1 MLYDIAFWA
10 ALILLGIGVVHRI
23 DAWFLRD
30 VGLADRNVT
39 AGQRFGAGLRGLLAA
54 VFSGRIL
61 KVLKVLVVDVL
72 FQARILRDRKD
83 PLAYSMHLLIFF
95 GFMALLLFHAL
106 GSIFGG
112 WISSSGYVSTLN
124 PFMFMTDLFGLMLA
138 AGLALAVVRRV
149 ARRAEIPT
157 GRADA
162 AILAILILIAVSGFL
177 LKSVKITSD
186 SVFASMVKQY
196 AGDGLSADEVTAL
209 KAYWAA
215 DYGLVAAAPV
225 PSHDAAVVAQ
235 GKVVHEAV
243 CQSCHARPASA
254 FVSYPLSRA
263 LAPVAAG
270 LDRAGAVRGLW
281 WVHVLA
287 CFVGLG
293 YLAFGKMFHVVS
305 TPASLL
311 VAEVA
316 GREQTPAVAA
326 TRQAIELDGCSHG
339 GACHDTC
346 PVKIRRMDRIGTEA
360 PYEPMLAYVDQKSA
374 GDLGSRPVAVAPGA
388 HSG

>member
-1 MLYDIAFWA
+1 MLYDIALWA
-10 ALILLGIGVVHRI
+10 ALVLLGIGVIHRI

-30 VGLADRNVT
+30 VGLTDRNVT
-39 AGQRFGAGLRGLLAA
+39 AAERFGAGLRGALSA

-83 PLAYSMHLLIFF
+83 PLAYSMHLLMFW
-95 GFMALLLFHAL
+95 GFMVLLLFHAL

-124 PFMFMTDLFGLMLA
+124 PFMFMRDLFGLMLA
-138 AGLALAVVRRV
+138 AGLLLAAVRRV
-149 ARRAEIPT
+149 VRRAEIRT
-157 GRADA
+157 TRADA
-162 AILAILILIAVSGFL
+162 ATLAILILIAVSGFF

-186 SVFASMVKQY
+186 GVFTAMVQQY
-196 AGDGLSADEVTAL
+196 AGDGLSGDEVIAL
-209 KAYWAA
+209 KTFWAS
-215 DYGLVAAAPV
+215 DYGLVPAGPV
-225 PSHDAAVVAQ
+225 PSHDAAVIAQ

-243 CQSCHARPASA
+243 CQSCHARPSSA

-287 CFVGLG
+287 CFIGLG
-293 YLAFGKMFHVVS
+293 YFAFGKMFHVVS
-305 TPASLL
+305 TPVSLF
-311 VAEVA
+311 VA
-316 GREQTPAVAA
+316 GVAGKEQSPAVAA
-326 TRQAIELDGCSHG
+326 TRQAIEFDGCSHG
-339 GACHDTC
+339 GACHDSC
-346 PVKIRRMDRIGTEA
+346 PVKVRRLDRIGTEA

-374 GDLGSRPVAVAPGA
+374 GDLGSRPV
-388 HSG
+388 SG

>member
-1 MLYDIAFWA
+1 MVYDIAFWA
-10 ALILLGIGVVHRI
+10 ALILLGIGVIHRI

-39 AGQRFGAGLRGLLAA
+39 AGQRFGAGLKGLMAA
-54 VFSGRIL
+54 IFSGRIFKL
-61 KVLKVLVVDVL
+61 LKVLVVDVL
-72 FQARILRDRKD
+72 FQARILRDRRD

-95 GFMALLLFHAL
+95 GFMVLLLFHAL

-138 AGLALAVVRRV
+138 AGLVLAFVRRV
-149 ARRAEIPT
+149 VRKAEIPT
-157 GRADA
+157 SRADA
-162 AILAILILIAVSGFL
+162 AVLAILILIALTGFL

-186 SVFASMVKQY
+186 SIFTSMLKQY

-209 KAYWAA
+209 KAYWVA
-215 DYGLVAAAPV
+215 DYGLVPAGPV
-225 PSHDAAVVAQ
+225 PSHDAAVVAR
-235 GKVVHEAV
+235 GKVVHDAV
-243 CQSCHARPASA
+243 CQSCHARPTSA
-254 FVSYPLSRA
+254 FVSYSLSRA

-281 WVHVLA
+281 WIHVLT
-287 CFVGLG
+287 CFAGLG
-293 YLAFGKMFHVVS
+293 YLAFGKMFHTVS
-305 TPASLL
+305 TPVSLI

-316 GREQTPAVAA
+316 GKEQSPAVVA

-346 PVKIRRMDRIGTEA
+346 PVKIRRLDRIGAEA

-374 GDLGSRPVAVAPGA
+374 GDLGSRPVAG
-388 HSG
+388 

>member
-10 ALILLGIGVVHRI
+10 ALVLLGIGVVHRI

-235 GKVVHEAV
+235 GRVVHEAV
-243 CQSCHARPASA
+243 CQSCHARPTSA

-270 LDRAGAVRGLW
+270 LDRAGAVRSLW

-374 GDLGSRPVAVAPGA
+374 GDLGSRAVAVQPGA

>member
-374 GDLGSRPVAVAPGA
+374 GDLGSRPVAVQPGA

>member
-10 ALILLGIGVVHRI
+10 ALILLGIGVIHRI

-39 AGQRFGAGLRGLLAA
+39 AGQRFGAGLKGLLAA

-61 KVLKVLVVDVL
+61 GVLKVLVVDVL

-95 GFMALLLFHAL
+95 GFMVLLLFHAL

-112 WISSSGYVSTLN
+112 WISASGYVSTLN

-138 AGLALAVVRRV
+138 AGLVLAAVRRV
-149 ARRAEIPT
+149 VRRAEIPT
-157 GRADA
+157 TRADA

-186 SVFASMVKQY
+186 GVFTAMVKQY
-196 AGDGLSADEVTAL
+196 AGDGLQAGDVTAL
-209 KAYWAA
+209 KAYWVA
-215 DYGLVAAAPV
+215 DYGLVPAGPV
-225 PSHDAAVVAQ
+225 PSHDAAVIAQ

-243 CQSCHARPASA
+243 CQSCHARPTSA
-254 FVSYPLSRA
+254 FVSYPLSRVI
-263 LAPVAAG
+263 APVAAG

-287 CFVGLG
+287 CLIGLG

-305 TPASLL
+305 TPVSLF

-316 GREQTPAVAA
+316 GTEQSPAVAA

-346 PVKIRRMDRIGTEA
+346 PVKVRRLDRIGAEA

-374 GDLGSRPVAVAPGA
+374 GDLGSRPV
-388 HSG
+388 SG

>member
-1 MLYDIAFWA
+1 
-10 ALILLGIGVVHRI
+10 
-23 DAWFLRD
+23 
-30 VGLADRNVT
+30 
-39 AGQRFGAGLRGLLAA
+39 
-54 VFSGRIL
+54 
-61 KVLKVLVVDVL
+61 
-72 FQARILRDRKD
+72 
-83 PLAYSMHLLIFF
+83 MHLLIFF
-95 GFMALLLFHAL
+95 GFMVLLLFHAL

-149 ARRAEIPT
+149 ARRADVPT

-235 GKVVHEAV
+235 GKLVHEAV

-263 LAPVAAG
+263 LAPAAAG
-270 LDRAGAVRGLW
+270 LDQAGAVRGLW

-374 GDLGSRPVAVAPGA
+374 GDLGSRPVAVQPGA

>member
-287 CFVGLG
+287 CFAGLG
-293 YLAFGKMFHVVS
+293 YLAFGKMFHAVS
-305 TPASLL
+305 TPVSLI

-316 GREQTPAVAA
+316 GRDQSPAVMA
-326 TRQAIELDGCSHG
+326 TRQAVELDGCSHG
-339 GACHDTC
+339 GACHDAC
-346 PVKIRRMDRIGTEA
+346 PVKIRRLDRIGTEA
-360 PYEPMLAYVDQKSA
+360 PYEPMLAYVGEKSA
-374 GDLGSRPVAVAPGA
+374 GDLGSRPVAG
-388 HSG
+388 

>member
-1 MLYDIAFWA
+1 MLYDIALWA
-10 ALILLGIGVVHRI
+10 ALVLLGIGVIHRI
-23 DAWFLRD
+23 DAWFLQD
-30 VGLADRNVT
+30 VGLTDRNVT
-39 AGQRFGAGLRGLLAA
+39 AAERFGAGLRGALAA

-83 PLAYSMHLLIFF
+83 PLAYSMHLLMFW
-95 GFMALLLFHAL
+95 GFMVLLLFHAL

-124 PFMFMTDLFGLMLA
+124 PFMFMRDLFGLMLA
-138 AGLALAVVRRV
+138 AGLLLAAVRRV
-149 ARRAEIPT
+149 VRRAEIRT
-157 GRADA
+157 TREDA
-162 AILAILILIAVSGFL
+162 ATLAILILIAVSGFL

-186 SVFASMVKQY
+186 GVFTAMVQQY
-196 AGDGLSADEVTAL
+196 AGDGLSGDEVIAL
-209 KAYWAA
+209 KTFWAS
-215 DYGLVAAAPV
+215 DYGLVPAGPV
-225 PSHDAAVVAQ
+225 PSHDAAVIAQ

-243 CQSCHARPASA
+243 CQSCHARPSSA

-287 CFVGLG
+287 CFIGLG
-293 YLAFGKMFHVVS
+293 YFAFGKMFHVVS
-305 TPASLL
+305 TPVSLF
-311 VAEVA
+311 VA
-316 GREQTPAVAA
+316 GVAGKEQSPAVAA
-326 TRQAIELDGCSHG
+326 TRQAIEFDGCSHG
-339 GACHDTC
+339 GACHDSC
-346 PVKIRRMDRIGTEA
+346 PVKVRRLDRIGTEA

-374 GDLGSRPVAVAPGA
+374 GDLGSRPV
-388 HSG
+388 SG